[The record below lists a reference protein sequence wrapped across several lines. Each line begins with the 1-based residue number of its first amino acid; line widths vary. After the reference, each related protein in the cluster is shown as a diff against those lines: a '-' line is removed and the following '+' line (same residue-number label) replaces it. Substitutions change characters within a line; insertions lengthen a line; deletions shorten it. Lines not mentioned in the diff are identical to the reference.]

1 MRRGLTRGRSTL
13 GALTT
18 RSVAAAG
25 LALGLTLTLTA
36 CSTDSTGQDSATTG
50 AQVTGTGFSTA
61 SGGFTSVPTSPGA
74 TGLPSTSTGLPG
86 TGTTSGTGTTPAT
99 GGPTTPGASGSSA
112 PTTPAAPGGAQ
123 LPVTTAPFERTKA
136 LADYQAVIAAV
147 GAIDRAPISG
157 PQASAQLQ
165 ALADR
170 FSALI
175 ATGSPDGVDGP
186 SYYARLYSLQLFTA
200 AAAREAASGS
210 PQATNRYALLRQET
224 GTLLSLVSPAL
235 GTTLTLP
242 VPGAPGG
249 ATQGAPPTGGV
260 PGSPGAST
268 TPGAP
273 GLPGGTSSTGPAG
286 IPGQGDTVTT
296 SSARAGI

>member
-1 MRRGLTRGRSTL
+1 MKTAG
-13 GALTT
+13 
-18 RSVAAAG
+18 G
-25 LALGLTLTLTA
+25 LALAVVLTLSA
-36 CSTDSTGQDSATTG
+36 CSTGSTGQDSGTTG
-50 AQVTGTGFSTA
+50 AQVTGTGATTA
-61 SGGFTSVPTSPGA
+61 SGSTSVPTTAGTSGTAETTGTTGA
-74 TGLPSTSTGLPG
+74 TGQPSTSTGLPG
-86 TGTTSGTGTTPAT
+86 TGTPSAT
-99 GGPTTPGASGSSA
+99 GGVTTPGAPGT
-112 PTTPAAPGGAQ
+112 PTVPGGGAQ
-123 LPVTTAPFERTKA
+123 LPVTTAPFERTRA

-147 GAIDRAPISG
+147 AAIDRAPITG

-170 FSALI
+170 FTALI

-249 ATQGAPPTGGV
+249 AT
-260 PGSPGAST
+260 PGTPGATT
-268 TPGAP
+268 TPGAT
-273 GLPGGTSSTGPAG
+273 GLPGGTSTTGPNG
-286 IPGQGDTVTT
+286 ILGSTSTT